1 MEQGKEYYAFIFYK
15 LSSIRTGRRYLD
27 GKNRYHHKPI

>member
-27 GKNRYHHKPI
+27 EKTGIITN